1 MKKTILLTGS
11 SGFLGHTFLV
21 DALKKKYHVIDILRF
36 KNKKNKKLND
46 LRKKFPNSYKSIFY
60 QKNHEIIKKIR
71 NLKVDYFLNFA
82 TLYKA
87 SHKNSEI
94 YDFIDSNILF
104 PTIILNQIYKKI
116 EKIINFGSMMQHLDG
131 LSYKPKNFY
140 AATKSAFE
148 MIINFYSLE
157 NKKLKFY
164 NIKLYESF
172 AKFDKR
178 KKLIPTLLK
187 NYKNNQTTKI
197 NSKKLELNIVHV
209 DDIINFVNTLLNEN
223 EISGSYCLKQFK
235 NVKISNLIHNINK
248 QLVKNNKKKLSVE
261 FQNKKIDKIKL
272 SKIKIS
278 DKWKPAKH
286 IEKKIIK
293 EFIK

>member
-1 MKKTILLTGS
+1 
-11 SGFLGHTFLV
+11 
-21 DALKKKYHVIDILRF
+21 
-36 KNKKNKKLND
+36 
-46 LRKKFPNSYKSIFY
+46 
-60 QKNHEIIKKIR
+60 
-71 NLKVDYFLNFA
+71 
-82 TLYKA
+82 
-87 SHKNSEI
+87 
-94 YDFIDSNILF
+94 
-104 PTIILNQIYKKI
+104 
-116 EKIINFGSMMQHLDG
+116 
-131 LSYKPKNFY
+131 
-140 AATKSAFE
+140 
-148 MIINFYSLE
+148 
-157 NKKLKFY
+157 
-164 NIKLYESF
+164 
-172 AKFDKR
+172 
-178 KKLIPTLLK
+178 LK

-278 DKWKPAKH
+278 DKWKPAKY